1 MMGHMGLDLTREL
14 LTRFG
19 DSGLRRY
26 TNVDMRGVLVSEN
39 AVRAVRELGVPVGV
53 APYFSAA
60 GLRDPG
66 ALGEYALRTGPAVA
80 TLREGWWRLG
90 SDNGSE
96 ICVTDAGGVS
106 SVLIGIEESDR
117 PVNAT
122 VTAFIASLLALD
134 EYLPLLT
141 EPDDLDDTAV
151 YRELRQR
158 LAELDDTALADPET
172 WWSRVLE
179 DLRHEMSFAFSAAV
193 RYFDD
198 AGEER
203 IASGS
208 ASVGGPHP
216 EEVLQ
221 RRLHA
226 DGIPGSRVVEVYTE
240 LQPCVM
246 PGHYCAMRMPIEFP
260 QAKFTHGFDYGDT
273 AEQRQA
279 GIVAL
284 IRHAASQGE

>member
-1 MMGHMGLDLTREL
+1 MMGHMGLDLAREL

-19 DSGLRRY
+19 DSELRRY
-26 TNVDMRGVLVSEN
+26 QDAGMTEVRVSER
-39 AVRAVRELGVPVGV
+39 AVQAVRELGVPAGV
-53 APYFSAA
+53 TPYFNAA
-60 GLRDPG
+60 EPDDPP
-66 ALGEYALRTGPAVA
+66 ALGGYAARAGVVTSELRA
-80 TLREGWWRLG
+80 GWWRLG
-90 SDNGSE
+90 SDGGAE
-96 ICVTDAGGVS
+96 VCVTDGGGVS
-106 SVLIGIEESDR
+106 AVLLEAEESDR

-134 EYLPLLT
+134 EYLPLLSD
-141 EPDDLDDTAV
+141 PDDLDDTAV
-151 YRELRQR
+151 YRQLRQR
-158 LAELDDTALADPET
+158 LSELDDTALADPET

-179 DLRHEMSFAFSAAV
+179 DLRHEMSFAFSAAI
-193 RYFDD
+193 RYLDN

-203 IASGS
+203 IATGS

-246 PGHYCAMRMPIEFP
+246 PGHYCALWMPAEFP